1 MKRKQKKRASRIQL
15 CRKGLHRMT
24 ADNTYEH
31 PSKGPECRECKRTY
45 MREYMREVRAAA
57 RR

>member
-1 MKRKQKKRASRIQL
+1 MPKAKRGL

-24 ADNTYEH
+24 ASNTYEH
-31 PSKGPECRECKRTY
+31 PTKGAECRECKRTY
-45 MREYMREVRAAA
+45 MREYMREVRAS